1 MRDENGQFM
10 PGNTLG
16 HGRPRGCL
24 NKLTEV
30 KQRVVDTLDKL
41 DKKSA
46 SGDWLADFAEEY
58 PREFVR
64 LLASILAKNL
74 NVLDETSGGH
84 NLENLQ
90 EIVARLRREGF
101 PLAGGLIRDRPLKP
115 KTFGCGS

>member
-41 DKKSA
+41 DKQST

-64 LLASILAKNL
+64 LLASVLPKNL
-74 NVLDETSGGH
+74 NVLEETPDP
-84 NLENLQ
+84 NLEDLQ
-90 EIVARLRREGF
+90 EIVAQLRREGF
-101 PLAGGLIRDRPLKP
+101 PLAGGLIK
-115 KTFGCGS
+115 GIGH